1 MKYHRPFRGLYSFYY
16 PFDVPYLS
24 ISDVSG
30 NASNWDNKL
39 CKNTSQNVIYVCN
52 TKKNPYILIF
62 LVLQKWARL
71 ILNYTISTN
80 EMHVTFHLVRG
91 NLKYI
96 TTYRCVKKIRVTDE
110 TSNNLPFKV
119 QKSTACFFLCLT
131 LQPFKHDI
139 IWLVIYWRFR
149 N

>member
-1 MKYHRPFRGLYSFYY
+1 
-16 PFDVPYLS
+16 
-24 ISDVSG
+24 
-30 NASNWDNKL
+30 
-39 CKNTSQNVIYVCN
+39 
-52 TKKNPYILIF
+52 
-62 LVLQKWARL
+62 
-71 ILNYTISTN
+71 
-80 EMHVTFHLVRG
+80 MHVTFHLVRG

-139 IWLVIYWRFR
+139 I
-149 N
+149 